1 MVELGLSNQLLAG
14 LLLAESITERN
25 QIELNIFSISTF
37 EVSSPK
43 KRAPTKKYRK
53 TRKLCSGFNR
63 ALRAVKKNRSI
74 FVRTILDKMRII
86 IH

>member
-25 QIELNIFSISTF
+25 QIELNIFNIF
-37 EVSSPK
+37 NLEVSSPK

-53 TRKLCSGFNR
+53 TRKLCGGFNR
-63 ALRAVKKNRSI
+63 GLRAVKKNLSM
-74 FVRTILDKMRII
+74 FVCTILDKMRII